1 VSFEDLFATDKR
13 DAVPSADRERRGNA
27 AAHVAAI
34 TFDVSE
40 GGIVPVARSHAEL
53 LAGGLAVLL
62 ESGLAEDANILSTIV
77 PSSFAGMCLTL
88 LPWALCGGTLVLH
101 HPFDLGTLGGQ
112 AREERCS
119 TLILPGPVAF
129 RLAAADTFAMQGPA
143 SVIAAWRAPERLA
156 TSPAWRESEIVL
168 VDVPIFG
175 EAGLAP
181 ARRGPGGKPAPMP
194 AGPVRAPR
202 GSADGVVVAE
212 LTRTD
217 AGTVALRGPMVPH
230 YSFPPG
236 IEVSGLPY
244 FKIGSGGLVDSGY
257 TCRIDSVTEA
267 IVVTGPP
274 SGIVSVGGYRFP
286 LHDLQEVVARVASSA
301 TLAALPDPMIGQ
313 RLIGNAAD
321 RQTMQAALNLA
332 GVNPLIVAAFRD
344 RSGMAPASPPL
355 DSSIALTGR

>member
-1 VSFEDLFATDKR
+1 
-13 DAVPSADRERRGNA
+13 
-27 AAHVAAI
+27 
-34 TFDVSE
+34 
-40 GGIVPVARSHAEL
+40 VPVARSHVEL

-62 ESGLAEDANILSTIV
+62 EGGLAQDASILSAIA

-101 HPFDLGTLGGQ
+101 HPFDPGTLRGQ
-112 AREERCS
+112 AREERCD

-129 RLAAADTFAMQGPA
+129 RFAGAGAFAVQGPA
-143 SVIAAWRAPERLA
+143 SVIAAWRAPERLVA
-156 TSPAWRESEIVL
+156 SPVWRESDIVL
-168 VDVPIFG
+168 VDVAIFG

-181 ARRGPGGKPAPMP
+181 ARRGPGGKPSPMH
-194 AGPVRAPR
+194 AGPVLAPR
-202 GSADGVVVAE
+202 GSSDGVVVAE

-217 AGTVALRGPMVPH
+217 VGTVALRGPMVPH

-244 FKIGSGGLVDSGY
+244 FKIGPGGLVDCGY
-257 TCRIDSVTEA
+257 TCRIDSVTNA

-274 SGIVSVGGYRFP
+274 SGIVSIGGYRFP
-286 LHDLQEVVARVASSA
+286 LHDLQEIVTRVDSRA
-301 TLAALPDPMIGQ
+301 TVAALPDPIVGQ

-321 RQTMQAALNLA
+321 RETMQAALNLV

-344 RSGMAPASPPL
+344 RSGMAAAPVPL
-355 DSSIALTGR
+355 ESSIALTGRCRVSS